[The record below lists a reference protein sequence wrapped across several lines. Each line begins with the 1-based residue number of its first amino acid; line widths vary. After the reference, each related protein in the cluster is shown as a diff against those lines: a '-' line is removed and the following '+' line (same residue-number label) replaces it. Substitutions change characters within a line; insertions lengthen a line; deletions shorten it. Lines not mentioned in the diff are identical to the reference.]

1 MAETD
6 PKKVGSWEA
15 PFTVDNVA
23 VHATLLPNGLIL
35 CWGRRSDPMSM
46 DEATMNEQKTVPF
59 LLDPQIKTCKRTKGR
74 PTRPGTPANPTK
86 GVDVNIFC
94 SGHCH
99 LPDGNVFVVGGHI
112 VDGDG
117 AKLTF
122 VYDWR
127 NDDWI
132 FKTEPNAGRWY
143 PSALAL
149 ADGSVFT
156 ISGSHKPNN
165 QWTVNN
171 IPQVWRQNPNISPPK
186 VQDEYLTVRP
196 PPAESLLYPRLFL
209 MPTGEIFVAGSQAR
223 SQILTVDT
231 SLTKVP
237 NAAAIKD
244 SIGDWNL
251 DRTMKIPERQ
261 AGERQYG
268 SSALYDSGKVIWT
281 AGGNDAQFDNNG
293 KVIIVD
299 GTPTGPPT
307 DRVEIIDLNK
317 SPLEWRPA
325 TKMGIPRRH
334 HNATTLPDGTVLVTG
349 GTRGAGFNNIGDKMP
364 VHTPELWNPE
374 NDTWTKMA
382 DETSDRCYHANALL
396 LPNGKVLSTGGG
408 EGGVAWSQL
417 NPAKSNLTNAQLF
430 SPPYLAEGDKSRPK
444 VSGMPPLNSGKSI
457 AVEYGQEIPVT
468 IEGNDAIARVSWIRL
483 GSVTHAMNMS
493 QGVWFQ
499 RMSPPVKKQLTVK
512 VPENANVLPPG
523 HYMVF
528 FVNSAGVPSIAPI
541 VQILPKP
548 TRPLPKAQNMEAAIV
563 EPAVS
568 SVSSRRMAVTLPEAD
583 KHMEAQQNRPHVTIG
598 VIPVCPYGLGPCWGG
613 AAEGL
618 NAIDHVEAVRPVPD
632 QDNSLAFVYLTD
644 DNILPDIDL
653 WRSQFAKTAN
663 GSYGIRGIELTLTGV
678 VAKVAT
684 KGTTGSV
691 LALTNA
697 KAGWS
702 VTLAPFKQS
711 SQIRWDM
718 ATQTP
723 KAVTDGELGAY
734 AALGAAID
742 SSGEANVQVTGRL
755 NMSDATSYSLDVR
768 EFKIASSAA

>member
-15 PFTVDNVA
+15 PFPIDNVA

-59 LLDPQIKTCKRTKGR
+59 LLDPQSKVCKRTKRR

-86 GVDVNIFC
+86 EVDVNIFC

-99 LPDGNVFVVGGHI
+99 LPDGNVFIVGGHI

-165 QWTVNN
+165 QWTLNN
-171 IPQVWRQNPNISPPK
+171 IPQIWRQNPNTGPQRA
-186 VQDEYLTVRP
+186 QDEYLTVTPSRVL
-196 PPAESLLYPRLFL
+196 SLLFL
-209 MPTGEIFVAGSQAR
+209 APEGQVFVAGPQAK
-223 SQILTVDT
+223 SQIFSLDT
-231 SLTKVP
+231 PPATVP

-244 SIGDWNL
+244 GIGVWISDSAP
-251 DRTMKIPERQ
+251 KVPERQ

-281 AGGNDAQFDNNG
+281 AGGNEAFFDKDG
-293 KVIIVD
+293 KVVIQD
-299 GTPTGPPT
+299 NTNTGPPT

-317 SPLEWRPA
+317 SPPEWEWKPSA
-325 TKMGIPRRH
+325 KMGIPRRH

-349 GTRGAGFNNIGDKMP
+349 GTQGPGFNNLGPKMP

-374 NDTWTKMA
+374 NGTWTKMA
-382 DETSDRCYHANALL
+382 DEASDRCYHANALL
-396 LPNGKVLSTGGG
+396 LPSGKVLSTGGG
-408 EGGVAWSQL
+408 EGGVAWDQL
-417 NPAKSNLTNAQLF
+417 NPSKSNLTNAQLF
-430 SPPYLAEGDKSRPK
+430 SPPYLAGGDSSRPK
-444 VSGMPPLNSGKSI
+444 VSGMPPMTGGKSV
-457 AVEYGQEIPVT
+457 AVQWGQEIPVT
-468 IEGNDAIARVSWIRL
+468 VEGNDAIARVSWIRL

-499 RMSPPVKKQLTVK
+499 RMNPPAKKQLTVK
-512 VPENANVLPPG
+512 VPENPNILPPG

-528 FVNSAGVPSIAPI
+528 FVNAAGVPSIAPI

-548 TRPLPKAQNMEAAIV
+548 TRPLPKAQKV
-563 EPAVS
+563 ETSILQPVAEP
-568 SVSSRRMAVTLPEAD
+568 VSSRRMAVTLPEAD

-598 VIPVCPYGLGPCWGG
+598 VVPVCPYGLGPCWGG

-678 VAKVAT
+678 VAKSLT
-684 KGTTGSV
+684 NGNTGSV
-691 LALTNA
+691 LTLTNA
-697 KAGWS
+697 EAGWS

-718 ATQTP
+718 ATQSP
-723 KAVTDGELGAY
+723 KAVTDTELGAY
-734 AALGAAID
+734 AALEAAVD
-742 SSGEANVQVTGRL
+742 GNREANVQVTGRL
-755 NMSDATSYSLDVR
+755 NMSDAKSFSLDVR
-768 EFKIASSAA
+768 EFKIAGNAA